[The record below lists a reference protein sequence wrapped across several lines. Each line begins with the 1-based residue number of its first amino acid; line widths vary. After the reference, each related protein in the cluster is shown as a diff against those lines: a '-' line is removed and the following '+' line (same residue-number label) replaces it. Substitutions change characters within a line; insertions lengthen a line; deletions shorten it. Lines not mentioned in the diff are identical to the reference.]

1 MSIAPA
7 APAARHLEA
16 AAKSLPLNLLLQFAF
31 FVARLSRV
39 PSSPLKAISLP
50 PPLCSLPRSRPS
62 SAIIPLRYDILL
74 SFGATHENGRTDAR
88 TGRRRSQSS
97 RCQRRT
103 KNTSPSLSR
112 GTHRW
117 PHRTDPSL
125 PFKKC
130 AKFNLIR
137 SPDSDRPLPSLPIQL
152 LFLSPFR
159 GPPRFTSLHCRD
171 DSTFSQTDCCR
182 SNWGSAAAA
191 TPSPHVGAPIVAM
204 IAALAATA
212 SQADEVSLSLA
223 DMHARK
229 PSESQKG
236 RDPLSRFFPP
246 SPTMPRSPVLA
257 FLDKCA

>member
-1 MSIAPA
+1 MFEERTAPSEHRARPSSRSGGEIPSIESVA
-7 APAARHLEA
+7 AVC
-16 AAKSLPLNLLLQFAF
+16 F
-31 FVARLSRV
+31 FCGTSVSS
-39 PSSPLKAISLP
+39 PSPLKAISLRRSALFLALAPLP
-50 PPLCSLPRSRPS
+50 PSFRRDMIYCLASVPL
-62 SAIIPLRYDILL
+62 
-74 SFGATHENGRTDAR
+74 TRTD
-88 TGRRRSQSS
+88 GRATQSVEQMS
-97 RCQRRT
+97 KTDKKYLPMALKRH
-103 KNTSPSLSR
+103 TSLAP
-112 GTHRW
+112 
-117 PHRTDPSL
+117 PHRPL
-125 PFKKC
+125 PPFKKC

-159 GPPRFTSLHCRD
+159 GPPPPRFTSLYCRD
-171 DSTFSQTDCCR
+171 DSTFSQTDCR

-191 TPSPHVGAPIVAM
+191 TPSPDVGTPIVAM

-212 SQADEVSLSLA
+212 SQADEVSSLSLA